1 MSYFLE
7 NWKVVIISLI
17 GATTFWFFNAL
28 NKSYDATIN
37 YPVEFTFSR
46 DSNVV
51 MQPLPASIRIN
62 VSSGGWNLLRKTFWF
77 NVPPVEIPLDQPAQ
91 TKYIDRGKLFPLVV
105 NHMSELKVNHI
116 VSDSLFLAIETK
128 KTKNVLLKLDSTK
141 IPLSSSHRITSP
153 ISISPDS
160 IKLIG
165 PSSFID
171 SLQSEYSLVLNMENI
186 DDPVNQNILVN
197 LPNNLIMSEPLEINV
212 SFNVEQFLTE
222 QVTVPVEL
230 AGFPKDSSKYLETGE
245 VTVSYLVAD
254 SKNRSFDPSEFVVL
268 VDLATIDKKD
278 SSIMPIL
285 LFHPPEV
292 VDVTVLP
299 DQLKVV
305 YE

>member
-91 TKYIDRGKLFPLVV
+91 TKYIDRGKLFPLIV

-197 LPNNLIMSEPLEINV
+197 LPNNLIVSEPLEINV
-212 SFNVEQFLTE
+212 SFNVEQFLNE

-245 VTVSYLVAD
+245 VTVNYLVAD

>member
-37 YPVEFTFSR
+37 YPIEFTFSR

-91 TKYIDRGKLFPLVV
+91 TKYIDRGKLFPLIV

-197 LPNNLIMSEPLEINV
+197 LPNNLIVSEPLEINV

-245 VTVSYLVAD
+245 VTVNYLVAD

>member
-37 YPVEFTFSR
+37 YPVEFIFSR

-62 VSSGGWNLLRKTFWF
+62 VSSGGWNLLRKTSWF
-77 NVPPVEIPLDQPAQ
+77 NVPPIEIPLDQPEKI
-91 TKYIDRGKLFPLVV
+91 KYFDRGQLFPLVV
-105 NHMSELKVNHI
+105 NQMSELKVNHI
-116 VSDSLFLAIETK
+116 VSDSLFLSIETK
-128 KTKNVLLKLDSTK
+128 KTRNVLLKFDSTK
-141 IPLSSSHRITSP
+141 IPLSPNHRITSP
-153 ISISPDS
+153 ITITPDS
-160 IKLIG
+160 IRLIG

-171 SLQSEYSLVLNMENI
+171 SLQNEYSLVLNMQNI
-186 DDPVNQNILVN
+186 DDPVNQSILVN
-197 LPNNLIMSEPLEINV
+197 LPSTLITSEPQEINL
-212 SFNVEQFLTE
+212 SFNVEQFLVE
-222 QVTVPVEL
+222 QITVPVEL

-245 VTVSYLVAD
+245 VTVNYLVAD
-254 SKNRSFDPSEFVVL
+254 SKNRSFDPSEFIVL
-268 VDLATIDKKD
+268 VDLSTLDKKD

-299 DQLKVV
+299 DQLKVI
-305 YE
+305 YD